1 MRFSE
6 NIIRRRDE
14 FFGYI
19 TRRFSR
25 YPQNGFVRAGV
36 SLICNRGWVQC
47 GRNEHRVGVRMRE
60 DNEFADVTL
69 VEQHEGGDSRGR
81 EICERKQEIL
91 G

>member
-1 MRFSE
+1 
-6 NIIRRRDE
+6 
-14 FFGYI
+14 
-19 TRRFSR
+19 
-25 YPQNGFVRAGV
+25 
-36 SLICNRGWVQC
+36 
-47 GRNEHRVGVRMRE
+47 MRE

>member
-1 MRFSE
+1 MEVKMRFSE

-36 SLICNRGWVQC
+36 SLICNL
-47 GRNEHRVGVRMRE
+47 VGLSMDGMSTE
-60 DNEFADVTL
+60 EL
-69 VEQHEGGDSRGR
+69 VS
-81 EICERKQEIL
+81 L
-91 G
+91 WMLL